1 MPKVVTKLYSI
12 NIVCVIMHY
21 TFKSDMPA
29 SANSLS
35 SKAVLCQC
43 FPLSALTT
51 RSIAGIRRSEHI
63 TEAVASFHWLRARE
77 CIKFKLAVIVYRALH
92 GTAPQ
97 YLSGQLQYVADLP
110 SRRRDRLRS
119 STSSLFDVRPSRL
132 VTVGDRS
139 FGAAGPQ
146 LWNSLSVPHNI
157 SSETENTSVSAIIPS
172 HCFLT
177 ASP

>member
-110 SRRRDRLRS
+110 SRPSRRRCYARRPPVSSVFARRDL
-119 STSSLFDVRPSRL
+119 LL
-132 VTVGDRS
+132 
-139 FGAAGPQ
+139 
-146 LWNSLSVPHNI
+146 
-157 SSETENTSVSAIIPS
+157 SAIARLLLLAHYS
-172 HCFLT
+172 GT
-177 ASP
+177 AYLSLITFRQKPKTHLFRQSYPAIVF